1 MNWDIV
7 LLYSHQNLED
17 VIFVIADILKIFLLG
32 VDAVG
37 PDIIWVENDNSSTSY
52 IRGIRGEPKDFLRTR
67 DVFTWSLKSPAWQW
81 SAIDVD
87 HAKKKLFLV
96 DKLDRYV

>member
-1 MNWDIV
+1 MIKHENIIII
-7 LLYSHQNLED
+7 
-17 VIFVIADILKIFLLG
+17 IFIANTWKRMLSG

-67 DVFTWSLKSPAWQW
+67 DVFTWSLKSPAWHW
-81 SAIDVD
+81 TAIDVD

-96 DKLDRYV
+96 DKLDR